1 MLYHAIRILKS
12 NDSGIL
18 ATVCSIHFTHLVVHG
33 ANNSILQVH
42 ARDHIAHF
50 DFESLDDVHDDEN
63 TGQVDGCNALPPDP
77 GWCSLRVRVR
87 QLRDG
92 SIDSEVSS
100 VGSPRSAPPL
110 P

>member
-1 MLYHAIRILKS
+1 
-12 NDSGIL
+12 
-18 ATVCSIHFTHLVVHG
+18 
-33 ANNSILQVH
+33 
-42 ARDHIAHF
+42 
-50 DFESLDDVHDDEN
+50 
-63 TGQVDGCNALPPDP
+63 VDGCNALPPDP